1 MTRTPE
7 SDIKAIYAARCHMQG
22 YSDQLNPTP
31 NEHPVTDLLTLTL
44 LVSCYGRNRALQPGD
59 FRDFCD
65 EVRGGPPNRRAT
77 GTDIVIQLKLPPEAN
92 VRISYREHRIRATL
106 SSPGMM
112 IGTGDMLVLNS
123 HAPASHTTGWA
134 ARVGNE
140 KEPLLLSDVAPGLPA
155 LLVSTMKRGSEHVML
170 EYVDEE
176 IPWHEARRT
185 ICERITDKSKG
196 GA

>member
-7 SDIKAIYAARCHMQG
+7 SDIKAIHGARCHMQA

-31 NEHPVTDLLTLTL
+31 NGHPVTDLLTLTL

-59 FRDFCD
+59 FRDFCN
-65 EVRGGPPNRRAT
+65 EVSGGPPNRRAT

-123 HAPASHTTGWA
+123 HVPASLTTGWA
-134 ARVGNE
+134 ARIGNDD
-140 KEPLLLSDVAPGLPA
+140 PLMLSDIVPGLPG
-155 LLVSTMKRGSEHVML
+155 LLVSTMKRGNEHVML

-176 IPWHEARRT
+176 IPWHAAKRT
-185 ICERITDKSKG
+185 IGKRIENKTEG
-196 GA
+196 

>member
-7 SDIKAIYAARCHMQG
+7 SDIKAIHGARCHMQA

-31 NEHPVTDLLTLTL
+31 NGHPVTDLLTLTL
-44 LVSCYGRNRALQPGD
+44 LVSCYGKNRALQPGD

-106 SSPGMM
+106 SSSGIMV
-112 IGTGDMLVLNS
+112 GTGDMLVLNS
-123 HAPASHTTGWA
+123 HAPASLTTGWA
-134 ARVGNE
+134 ARLGNDE
-140 KEPLLLSDVAPGLPA
+140 DPLMLSDIVPGLPR

-176 IPWHEARRT
+176 IPWHAAKRT
-185 ICERITDKSKG
+185 IGKMIENKTEG
-196 GA
+196 